1 MNSLNIGKY
10 SRFFVNVGRL
20 YQKKRVRVYT
30 ELVLST
36 LTISFFLLAAI
47 RPTAT
52 TIAGLIKEIED
63 QKVANEKLQSKI
75 NDLTLARQDYL
86 IVQPKLALL
95 DQALPQQ
102 EQVTMLAKEL
112 EALSRRTNIT
122 ISILHFGQV
131 DLFQS
136 KVVDAVEPQMISFSF
151 NASGEYESL
160 KNFLQSLE
168 SLRRIIVIK
177 SFGFQTNKKEGQ
189 KLSLSL
195 KGATYYFPTVMEN
208 ADYQQE

>member
-47 RPTAT
+47 RPTAA

-168 SLRRIIVIK
+168 SLRRIIVIE

-195 KGATYYFPTVMEN
+195 KGANYYFPTVMEN